1 MSDPSAHVTPIPP
14 ASVAVEIEAL
24 RRRLASQ
31 PADHPAR
38 CALAACYEREGMV
51 DEAVSLLSDGL
62 RLAPDEL
69 GLLVARGSLLGR
81 LANYRAAEAD
91 LRRVTRLHPDDATAQ
106 FELGLV
112 LWRKGVAEEAAGA
125 LTRAV
130 ELDPTRAAA
139 YFYLAEAR
147 TRMGDLPGARSAL
160 ARTLE
165 LEPGH
170 LRACHLLGRVL
181 DRMGLPE
188 DAMIYYR
195 RARELSES

>member
-1 MSDPSAHVTPIPP
+1 M
-14 ASVAVEIEAL
+14 
-24 RRRLASQ
+24 
-31 PADHPAR
+31 
-38 CALAACYEREGMV
+38 
-51 DEAVSLLSDGL
+51 
-62 RLAPDEL
+62 
-69 GLLVARGSLLGR
+69 
-81 LANYRAAEAD
+81 
-91 LRRVTRLHPDDATAQ
+91 
-106 FELGLV
+106 